1 MALVHVR
8 TITRTWF
15 RDREGSES
23 FTQVDFPVTTNFES
37 LVDEVNGS
45 QAAVIGA
52 LTDCILCETEIE
64 FRFHDSAEQA
74 GTPATR
80 EEAGHR
86 GTFFFQT
93 ETSPEDRYV
102 IDIPALR
109 EEMYLSPAYIVID
122 TEHSDVAAFVTAVL
136 ADGAADI
143 VNPVSIK
150 PVSLTSAFKRL
161 IPLEDDRPSG

>member
-8 TITRTWF
+8 TMTRTWF
-15 RDREGSES
+15 RDREASES
-23 FTQVDFPVTTNFES
+23 FTQTDFPVSVDFET
-37 LVDEVNGS
+37 LTDYVNGS

-52 LTDCILCETEIE
+52 LTDCALCETEIE
-64 FRFHDSAEQA
+64 FFFHDSADQA

-80 EEAGHR
+80 LEAGHR

-93 ETSPEDRYV
+93 ETSPDERYV

-109 EEMYLSPAYIVID
+109 EELYLAPDDIVID
-122 TEHSDVAAFVTAVL
+122 TAHADVTAFVTAVL

-143 VNPVSIK
+143 VNPFNVR
-150 PVSLTSAFKRL
+150 PTALTSAFKRL
-161 IPLEDDRPSG
+161 IPLLDDRPSG